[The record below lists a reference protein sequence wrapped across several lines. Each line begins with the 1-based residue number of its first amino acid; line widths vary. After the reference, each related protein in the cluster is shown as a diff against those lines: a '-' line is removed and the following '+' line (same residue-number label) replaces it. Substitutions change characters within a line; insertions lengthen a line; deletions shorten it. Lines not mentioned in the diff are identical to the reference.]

1 MRYRVLGCFGGE
13 MPRFHLSSFLLD
25 DTLLIDAGS
34 VTSTLEIPAQAHIES
49 ILLTH
54 SHLDHVRGL
63 AHLADNMFGR
73 RDRPILVYSVE
84 PILEALKGS
93 LLNNV
98 LWPDFTVIPSSQMPI
113 LDFRALP
120 EGKAT
125 SVHHFRVTP
134 IRLSHAVISVGYL
147 LEGEFGA
154 MLHLGDTG
162 ATEAVWRVVSGM
174 PNLRAVT
181 IGTTFPNR
189 LQHLADLSGH
199 LTPRGLKAEL
209 AKMRAKTSVYVYH
222 MKPQYAPEIVK
233 ELEELVPDAQV
244 LEQGKEYRFAP
255 IP

>member
-98 LWPDFTVIPSSQMPI
+98 LWPGAPFNLRWRPGSSPW
-113 LDFRALP
+113 
-120 EGKAT
+120 
-125 SVHHFRVTP
+125 P
-134 IRLSHAVISVGYL
+134 IRS
-147 LEGEFGA
+147 
-154 MLHLGDTG
+154 T
-162 ATEAVWRVVSGM
+162 R
-174 PNLRAVT
+174 
-181 IGTTFPNR
+181 
-189 LQHLADLSGH
+189 
-199 LTPRGLKAEL
+199 
-209 AKMRAKTSVYVYH
+209 
-222 MKPQYAPEIVK
+222 
-233 ELEELVPDAQV
+233 
-244 LEQGKEYRFAP
+244 
-255 IP
+255 